1 MMEKLYYRYWGK
13 AENDT
18 LKVAYCS
25 GQDEQDKKSILT
37 NAHLKAQLA
46 KKLKIPEN
54 QEVRLSDLEAWANT
68 VDKKQGKEKWAF
80 GQKDYAAYHLL
91 PYHCLDVA
99 AVGCVLLEQH
109 PFLANRFEQL
119 FGIPK
124 AILFPWLKL
133 LLALH
138 DCGKFAESFQQLKP
152 ELRKDWW
159 GEITKTSY
167 DLRHDSLGFL
177 LWEDETA
184 LRNQIAIDTRCYHT
198 TLRIWLQGVTGH
210 HGLPPRNSSAFIA
223 KTYFK
228 GDDISSAAKFFTDI
242 CSLFEPDLTILN
254 DYEQADEGWSE
265 RQQQAT
271 WLLAGFTILCDWL
284 GSDTEHFKFC
294 ADESLSLD
302 DYWQQYALPS
312 AKLAVHK
319 AGVLPAQSACKQ
331 SLQQLFSYLENPTP
345 LQTQANSLPLPKKP
359 QLLILEDVTGA
370 GKTEAAMMFAHRLI
384 TEGLAQGVF
393 IGLPTM
399 ATANAM
405 YERVADC
412 YLKFY
417 DHQEKPS
424 LILAHSASKLSDK
437 FQQSIIDLQSNE
449 TVYATKD
456 ATASA
461 QCVRWLSDHRKK
473 ALLADIGIGT
483 IDQALLGVLPAKHQA
498 LRLLGLA
505 NKVLIVDEVHAYDAY
520 MNRLLQSLLEF
531 HAFLGGSA
539 ILLSA
544 TLPFKMRQAFVKA
557 FQRGAGYEGSCLQKQ
572 GYEDYPLLTH
582 ICNTDPVELVLKT
595 RPEVK
600 RTVKV
605 TFLYD
610 YSGVIETIKTAVAN
624 KQCVCWIRNTV
635 FDARTAYSDLQK
647 VDWLENDK
655 LMLFHSRYTLHDR
668 KTVEDNVLSLFGK
681 NSTADTRQGKVL
693 IATQVVEQSLDLD
706 FDVIISDLAPIDLL
720 IQRAGRLHRH
730 VRDRAGNFID
740 KSGQQ
745 DQRLPPPTL
754 IIHSPPLEPE
764 PAQDWYKVV
773 FPKAN
778 GVYPHTG
785 QLWRTAILL
794 GKKEKWQMPEDAREL
809 IETVYSEDDTD
820 IPESLKRA
828 SNEAEGEHW
837 AKISLAN
844 MNALKPEQGYIL
856 SDNAWDEDAR
866 IPTRLSEDSV
876 TIYLAVWQA
885 DKLFPL
891 VSAPKYAWDLS
902 SVNINAKR
910 INGLPEL
917 AADMA
922 QALKQLR
929 EHEKIF
935 DEYSFILP
943 LMPLSDAQWQGQA
956 VDTYGKTINVSYS
969 SRHGLL
975 LGEEI
980 EQFTGEKA
988 L

>member
-1 MMEKLYYRYWGK
+1 MTKLYNKYWGK
-13 AENDT
+13 AENDA

-25 GQDEQDKKSILT
+25 GQSKKEILA
-37 NAHLKAQLA
+37 NANFKVQLA
-46 KKLKIPEN
+46 TKLKIPEN
-54 QEVRLSDLEAWANT
+54 QEVKLSDLEAWANT
-68 VDKKQGKEKWAF
+68 VDKKQGKEKWLF
-80 GQKDYAAYHLL
+80 GQIDYAAYHLL
-91 PYHCLDVA
+91 AFHCLDVA

-119 FGIPK
+119 FNIPK
-124 AILFPWLKL
+124 TILFPLLKL
-133 LLALH
+133 LFVLH

-152 ELRKDWW
+152 ELRQKWW
-159 GEITKTSY
+159 GKPTKTSY
-167 DLRHDSLGFL
+167 DIRHDSLGFI
-177 LWEDETA
+177 LWEDEDAIRKA
-184 LRNQIAIDTRCYHT
+184 LHIE
-198 TLRIWLQGVTGH
+198 LRFYRKSLKIWLQAVTGH
-210 HGLPPRNSSAFIA
+210 HGLPPKNSKNSNKISAN
-223 KTYFK
+223 TYFK
-228 GDDISSAAKFFTDI
+228 ESDIASATEFFQQ
-242 CSLFEPDLTILN
+242 SYALFKPDKEALAVCLQQE
-254 DYEQADEGWSE
+254 DVSE
-265 RQQQAT
+265 RQPLAT

-312 AKLAVHK
+312 AKQAVQK
-319 AGVLPAQSACKQ
+319 AGILPAKSASKQ
-331 SLQQLFSYLENPTP
+331 NLQQIFSYLENPTP
-345 LQTQANSLPLPKKP
+345 LQVQADSLSLPQKP

-384 TEGLAQGVF
+384 SQGLAQGVF

-417 DHQEKPS
+417 ADQEKPS
-424 LILAHSASKLSDK
+424 LILVHSASKLSDR
-437 FQQSIIDLQSNE
+437 FQQSIIDLQSNDSI
-449 TVYATKD
+449 YATKD
-456 ATASA
+456 TTASA

-473 ALLADIGIGT
+473 ALLADVGIGT
-483 IDQALLGVLPAKHQA
+483 IDQALLGVLPAKHQS

-572 GYEDYPLLTH
+572 GYTDYPLLTH
-582 ICNTDPVELVLKT
+582 ITDVKPVELVLET

-605 TFLYD
+605 DFLHD
-610 YSGVIETIKTAVAN
+610 YQSVIETIKAAVAN
-624 KQCVCWIRNTV
+624 NQCVCWIRNTV

-668 KTVEDNVLSLFGK
+668 KTVEDKVLSLFGK
-681 NSTADTRQGKVL
+681 NSIAETRQGKVL

-706 FDVIISDLAPIDLL
+706 FDLMISDLAPIDLL

-730 VRDRAGNFID
+730 VRDNAGNFIAE
-740 KSGQQ
+740 SGQK
-745 DQRLPPPTL
+745 DQRSPPLL
-754 IIHSPPLEPE
+754 IIHSPALEQA
-764 PAQDWYKVV
+764 PAQDWYKAV

-785 QLWRTAILL
+785 QLWRTAMLL
-794 GKKEKWQMPEDAREL
+794 GDKKAWQMPEDAREL
-809 IETVYSEDDTD
+809 IETVYSEDDID
-820 IPESLKRA
+820 IPESLKKA

-844 MNALKPEQGYIL
+844 MNVLKPEQGYTL

-885 DKLFPL
+885 DKLSPL
-891 VSAPKYAWDLS
+891 INAQRYAWDLS

-910 INGLPEL
+910 IKGLPKLPE
-917 AADMA
+917 DVA
-922 QALKQLR
+922 QALNQLR
-929 EHEKIF
+929 EQEKIF

-943 LMPLSDAQWQGQA
+943 LMSLSNTQWDGQA
-956 VDTYGKTINVSYS
+956 VDKNGKTVNVSYS
-969 SRHGLL
+969 SQHGFLI
-975 LGEEI
+975 GEEI
-980 EQFTGEKA
+980 ELFSF
-988 L
+988 

>member
-1 MMEKLYYRYWGK
+1 MTDKMYYRYWGK
-13 AENDT
+13 AENDA

-25 GQDEQDKKSILT
+25 GQDKRDKDEIFYQYKP
-37 NAHLKAQLA
+37 QLA
-46 KKLKIPEN
+46 KSLKKPEN
-54 QEVRLSDLEAWANT
+54 QLQLSDLDDWAKQE
-68 VDKKQGKEKWAF
+68 DKKIGKEKWEYEQA
-80 GQKDYAAYHLL
+80 GYAAYHLL

-119 FGIPK
+119 FSIPK
-124 AILFPWLKL
+124 SILLPWLNL

-138 DCGKFAESFQQLKP
+138 DCGKFAESFQQLKT
-152 ELRKDWW
+152 ELRKKWW

-167 DLRHDSLGFL
+167 DIRHDSLGFI
-177 LWEDETA
+177 LWEDEA
-184 LRNQIAIDTRCYHT
+184 AIRKSIACESRFYRKSLKT
-198 TLRIWLQGVTGH
+198 WLQAVTGH
-210 HGLPPRNSSAFIA
+210 HGLPPKNSKNGAKISA

-228 GDDISSAAKFFTDI
+228 DSDIASVTEFFQQASA
-242 CSLFEPDLTILN
+242 LFKPDKEALAVYMQQE
-254 DYEQADEGWSE
+254 DFS
-265 RQQQAT
+265 QQQQSAS
-271 WLLAGFTILCDWL
+271 WLLAGFSILCDWL
-284 GSDTEHFKFC
+284 GSDAENFKYC
-294 ADESLSLD
+294 ADESLSLE
-302 DYWQQYALPS
+302 DYWQQYALPT
-312 AKLAVHK
+312 AKLAVQK
-319 AGVLPAQSACKQ
+319 AGILPAQSASKQ
-331 SLQQLFSYLENPTP
+331 SLQYLFPYLKNPTP
-345 LQTQANSLPLPKKP
+345 LQTQAESLPLPQKP

-370 GKTEAAMMFAHRLI
+370 GKTEAAIMFAHRLI
-384 TEGLAQGVF
+384 SQELAQGVF

-405 YERVADC
+405 YERVTDC

-417 DHQEKPS
+417 ADKEKPS
-424 LILAHSASKLSDK
+424 LILAHSARHLSEK
-437 FQQSIIDLQSNE
+437 FQQSIMEQSP
-449 TVYATKD
+449 KD
-456 ATASA
+456 KAYGQKEATASV
-461 QCVRWLSDHRKK
+461 QCSHWLSDHRKK
-473 ALLADIGIGT
+473 ALLADVGIGT
-483 IDQALLGVLPAKHQA
+483 IDQALLSVLPAKHQS

-572 GYEDYPLLTH
+572 GYTDYPLLTH
-582 ICNTDPVELVLKT
+582 ITDVKPVELVLET

-605 TFLYD
+605 DFLHD
-610 YSGVIETIKTAVAN
+610 YQSVIETIKAAVAN

-635 FDARTAYSDLQK
+635 FDARTAYSELQK
-647 VDWLENDK
+647 VDWLKNDQ
-655 LMLFHSRYTLHDR
+655 LLLFHSRYTLHDR

-681 NSTADTRQGKVL
+681 NSSADTRQGKVL

-706 FDVIISDLAPIDLL
+706 FDVMISDLAPIDLL

-730 VRDRAGNFID
+730 VRDSAGNFISE
-740 KSGQQ
+740 SGQK
-745 DQRLPPPTL
+745 DQRTPPIL
-754 IIHSPPLEPE
+754 IIHSPPLEPA
-764 PAQDWYKVV
+764 PAQDWYKAV

-785 QLWRTAILL
+785 QLWRTAMLL
-794 GKKEKWQMPEDAREL
+794 GDKKAWQMPEDAREL
-809 IETVYSEDDTD
+809 IETVYSEDDT
-820 IPESLKRA
+820 IPEALKKA

-844 MNALKPEQGYIL
+844 MNALKPEQGYTL
-856 SDNAWDEDAR
+856 SDNAWDEEAR

-876 TIYLAVWQA
+876 TIYLAVWQE
-885 DKLFPL
+885 DKLSPL
-891 VSAPKYAWDLS
+891 VDAQRYAWDLS

-910 INGLPEL
+910 IKGLPEL
-917 AADMA
+917 SADVA

-929 EHEKIF
+929 EQEKIF

-943 LMPLSDAQWQGQA
+943 LSPLSDTQWQGQA
-956 VDTYGKTINVSYS
+956 VDANGKTVNVSYS
-969 SRHGLL
+969 SQQGLL
-975 LGEEI
+975 IGEEI
-980 EQFTGEKA
+980 ELFTGENTA
-988 L
+988 